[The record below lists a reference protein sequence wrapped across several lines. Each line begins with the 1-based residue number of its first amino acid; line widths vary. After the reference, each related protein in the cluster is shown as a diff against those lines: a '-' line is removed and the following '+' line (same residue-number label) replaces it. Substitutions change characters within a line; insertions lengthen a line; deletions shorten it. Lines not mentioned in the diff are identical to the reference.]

1 MLHIY
6 RQVTGLQNY
15 RTFVIAQQR
24 QSAEKFPFDDI
35 EITRKPTSNF
45 VRRFWLKYV
54 KHEPP
59 IVYRGE
65 YGVLEKI
72 LSSRSADLMH
82 VYFGHTGVHLLPFI
96 QRWPKPTIVSFHGM
110 DVQPRA
116 DRPGYVEKLGELVGS
131 LPLVLARSHSLRERL
146 IDLGCPA
153 ENIRINRTGIP
164 MDLFAKVERTFPSDG
179 AWKLVQACRLIEKKG
194 LDVAL
199 KAFAEFA
206 KDYPLA
212 TFTIAG
218 EGPLLQKMQALAGEL
233 GISEKVH
240 FPGFLSENE
249 LRELFGASHLFVH
262 PSQLTEDQNQEGVPN
277 AMLEAMA
284 TGLPVAATLHG
295 GIPEAVINGETGLL
309 VPERDVLGLTHALRS
324 FAESENFWQKF
335 CTAAAADVRQN
346 FEQSAQVKK
355 LESFYDEAVATLQ
368 PRTTR

>member
-6 RQVTGLQNY
+6 RQVTGLEEYQ
-15 RTFVIAQQR
+15 TFIIAQRR

-35 EITRKPTSNF
+35 ELTRKPTSNF
-45 VRRFWLKYV
+45 VRRFWLKYI
-54 KHEPP
+54 KKESP

-72 LSSRSADLMH
+72 LSARAADLMH

-110 DVQPRA
+110 DVQPRE
-116 DRPGYVEKLGELVGS
+116 DQPGYVDRLGELLGA

-146 IDLGCPA
+146 IALGCPD
-153 ENIRINRTGIP
+153 EKIRINRTGIP
-164 MDLFAKVERTFPSDG
+164 MDRFPKAERNFPADG
-179 AWKLVQACRLIEKKG
+179 SWKFVQACRLIEKKG
-194 LDVAL
+194 IDVAL
-199 KAFAEFA
+199 KAFAAFA
-206 KDYPLA
+206 QDNPNS

-218 EGPLLQKMQALAGEL
+218 EGPLLKKMQALSGEL
-233 GISEKVH
+233 GIADKVH
-240 FPGFLSENE
+240 FPGFLSESE
-249 LRELFGASHLFVH
+249 LRDLYNRSHLFVH

-284 TGLPVAATLHG
+284 TGLPVAATMHG

-309 VPERDVLGLTHALRS
+309 VPERDADGLASALTRFS
-324 FAESENFWQKF
+324 NDEQFWHRF
-335 CTAAAADVRQN
+335 CDAAASDVRKN

-355 LESFYDEAVATLQ
+355 LEGFYDEVVMNPKA
-368 PRTTR
+368 